1 MISQFEN
8 TNEDVKKQ
16 ERICSFYVSDYH
28 FEMITLPYIENEIKQ
43 NHNVVILT
51 ENDLENTIKK
61 VLENVNLSG
70 DEKNKIFAL
79 DWSENDLYKLDFIR
93 RNASKNLQTTVFIKG
108 GKNYVQKMNSYIQEI
123 IDSKNINSID
133 CYFIDDV
140 QNQVKD
146 IVCQYDGVLNT
157 AGKISL

>member
-1 MISQFEN
+1 MISKFEN

-16 ERICSFYVSDYH
+16 ERVCSFYASDYH
-28 FEMITLPYIENEIKQ
+28 FEIITLPYIEKEIKE
-43 NHNVVILT
+43 NHDVIILT

-79 DWSENDLYKLDFIR
+79 DWSGNDLYKLDFIR

-140 QNQVKD
+140 QNQVND

>member
-1 MISQFEN
+1 MISKFEN
-8 TNEDVKKQ
+8 TNEDVNKR

-43 NHNVVILT
+43 NHNIVILT

-61 VLENVNLSG
+61 VLNNVNFSEE
-70 DEKNKIFAL
+70 DKNRIFAL
-79 DWSENDLYKLDFIR
+79 DWSENDLYKLDSITKNMT
-93 RNASKNLQTTVFIKG
+93 RNLKTTVFIKG

>member
-1 MISQFEN
+1 MISKFEN
-8 TNEDVKKQ
+8 TNEGANKK

-43 NHNVVILT
+43 NHNIVILT

-61 VLENVNLSG
+61 VLNNVNFSEE
-70 DEKNKIFAL
+70 DKNRIFAL
-79 DWSENDLYKLDFIR
+79 DWSKNDLYKLDSITKNMT
-93 RNASKNLQTTVFIKG
+93 RNLKTTVFIKG